1 LKQHST
7 QIRARKVEVEVKGIS
22 CAKKR
27 GRFRY
32 RKVCRKRCA
41 ECVKEAIEVLV
52 KVLVFKL

>member
-7 QIRARKVEVEVKGIS
+7 QIRARKVEVEVTGIS

-52 KVLVFKL
+52 KV

>member
-1 LKQHST
+1 LKQHSI

-27 GRFRY
+27 GRYMY

-41 ECVKEAIEVLV
+41 ECVKETIEVLV
-52 KVLVFKL
+52 NV